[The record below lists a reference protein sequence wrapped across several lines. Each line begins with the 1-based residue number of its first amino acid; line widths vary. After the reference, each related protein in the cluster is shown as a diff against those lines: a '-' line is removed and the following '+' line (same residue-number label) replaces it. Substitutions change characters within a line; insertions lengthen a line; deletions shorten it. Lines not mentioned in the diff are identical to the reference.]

1 MMVKRIGIT
10 CCLLWLVMAV
20 YAQQGVAIKTN
31 ALYWLATT
39 PNIGAEFAF
48 NEKFTGDISVAYNPW
63 TFNDDKKMRFW
74 LVQPEARYWFCES
87 FEGHFVGL
95 HLHAAQYYGGFS
107 QKRYDGYLAGFGLSY
122 GYDWILSPRWNLE
135 ASIGVGYA
143 YLWYK
148 QSPRIPCEKCFQN
161 KHRNY
166 VGTTRAAISLVYLF

>member
-1 MMVKRIGIT
+1 MV
-10 CCLLWLVMAV
+10 V

-48 NEKFTGDISVAYNPW
+48 NHKFTGDISVAYNPW

-122 GYDWILSPRWNLE
+122 GYDWILSPHWNLE

-166 VGTTRAAISLVYLF
+166 VGPTRAAISLVYLF